1 MSEQLY
7 RVMSDDVKQL
17 YCIES
22 VDGEMFSMQ
31 EIVDL
36 LNKQLSIIRRDEM
49 SIKTM
54 MSNIEKL
61 EKENRVLNSIKKFAE
76 DNGINIFYIDTAFRN
91 CWNEN
96 ENLVT
101 KIRKQ
106 EDEIG
111 YWKNKYDDAVETFE
125 IDEATATKIREL
137 EKENEQLRQKILI
150 TETRIE

>member
-36 LNKQLSIIRRDEM
+36 LNEQLSIIRRDEM

-61 EKENRVLNSIKKFAE
+61 EKENNQL
-76 DNGINIFYIDTAFRN
+76 
-91 CWNEN
+91 
-96 ENLVT
+96 
-101 KIRKQ
+101 KQ
-106 EDEIG
+106 ENNFLKQIREAFQIDV
-111 YWKNKYDDAVETFE
+111 KNSRQMLKRWGKYD
-125 IDEATATKIREL
+125 
-137 EKENEQLRQKILI
+137 
-150 TETRIE
+150 